1 MARAHIAP
9 RLCMVLTALAGA
21 LTLAAPRVLH
31 AQTVDEF
38 GSPTLKGAGSTFAHP
53 LMSAWARDYRVFRH
67 GGVAVVAAGG
77 GLDDE
82 IGGAALDYEAIG
94 SQAGI
99 QRVKT
104 RAVDF
109 AVSEMPLPAADL
121 RRTGLLQV
129 PLVAGAVAV
138 AVNIEGQAAAEL
150 RLSPGL
156 LVDIFLGRV
165 KTWAD
170 PSIAQLNPGLKLPVA
185 PIAVVH
191 RADGSGTTYTFTAFL
206 AQSSADWR
214 SQIGS
219 DLLVNWPVGEGYKG
233 SAGVARALQ
242 RTPNSIGYLDL
253 VQALAA
259 KLQVASVQNTSGR
272 FVAPSGAVSPG
283 GDGRGELGP
292 GHAVQCVAREHAR
305 RRQLP
310 HRGGSL
316 RPRERPLRPTPKDGA
331 CLPRVVDHE
340 RSRHRRETRLR
351 GPAAIGSAKGTDRAA
366 LVRFA
371 TLGAHPG
378 DTVVDMDKR

>member
-1 MARAHIAP
+1 MDRAPIAP
-9 RLCMVLTALAGA
+9 RSFIFKALAALAGA
-21 LTLAAPRVLH
+21 LTLAAPLALR

-53 LMSAWARDYRVFRH
+53 LMSAWARDYRVFRN

-109 AVSEMPLPAADL
+109 AVSEMPLPADDL
-121 RRTGLLQV
+121 RRNSLVQV

-138 AVNIEGQAAAEL
+138 AVNIEGQAAGEL
-150 RLSPGL
+150 RLSPGV

-170 PSIAQLNPGLKLPVA
+170 PAIAQLNPGLKLPVA

-191 RADGSGTTYTFTAFL
+191 RADGSGTTYTFTVFL
-206 AQSSADWR
+206 AQSSTDWKI
-214 SQIGS
+214 QVGS
-219 DLLVNWPVGEGYKG
+219 NLLVNWPVGEGYKG
-233 SAGVARALQ
+233 NAGVARALQ

-259 KLQVASVQNTSGR
+259 KLHVARLQNASGR
-272 FVAPSGAVSPG
+272 FVAPGSASVQAAVASANWDPATHFNTSLVNMAGEDSYPIVAAVFGLASDRSDQRSKLARAFLKWSVTSGRSTS
-283 GDGRGELGP
+283 EKLGYVALP
-292 GHAVQCVAREHAR
+292 PSAVQKVEIA
-305 RRQLP
+305 
-310 HRGGSL
+310 L
-316 RPRERPLRPTPKDGA
+316 R
-331 CLPRVVDHE
+331 
-340 RSRHRRETRLR
+340 
-351 GPAAIGSAKGTDRAA
+351 
-366 LVRFA
+366 
-371 TLGAHPG
+371 
-378 DTVVDMDKR
+378 